1 MRLQAGMM
9 GSPSV
14 RPQASAGRA
23 TPAKLTGAIRSRRS
37 VAAAPSDASVP
48 HHSNTT
54 GSNKLLMASKMN
66 KDRPSS
72 ATDRTGAAA
81 AAALAALM
89 LTAQPSIAADA
100 ASTFANRCAGC
111 HAGGGNVVQVSSNW
125 HGTLTSRDTRSALW
139 ILPDTSMSSH
149 LIPQLPSFTSA
160 IMLQS

>member
-23 TPAKLTGAIRSRRS
+23 APAKLTGAIRSRRS

-72 ATDRTGAAA
+72 ATDRTTGAAA

-125 HGTLTSRDTRSALW
+125 HVAIIWETRSALW
-139 ILPDTSMSSH
+139 ILPDTSMPSH
-149 LIPQLPSFTSA
+149 LIPRLLSITSWTR
-160 IMLQS
+160 